1 VEGSGVSDGYQVV
14 MGDLLSMA
22 RTFGRES
29 GTLSGAQRAAGV
41 SVPDGGD
48 GTVNSALSNAVQ
60 AAGLATGQLAAVVDS
75 HGQKLTSACKQYQD
89 AEQASAQ
96 LCQELTRLIT
106 GS

>member
-1 VEGSGVSDGYQVV
+1 MSDGYQVV

-22 RTFGRES
+22 KTFGQES
-29 GTLSGAQRAAGV
+29 KTLSGAQHAAGV

-48 GTVNSALSNAVQ
+48 GTINSALAVAVQ

-75 HGQKLTSACKQYQD
+75 HSQKLTSAYQKYQD
-89 AEQASAQ
+89 AEQTSSQ

-106 GS
+106 GN